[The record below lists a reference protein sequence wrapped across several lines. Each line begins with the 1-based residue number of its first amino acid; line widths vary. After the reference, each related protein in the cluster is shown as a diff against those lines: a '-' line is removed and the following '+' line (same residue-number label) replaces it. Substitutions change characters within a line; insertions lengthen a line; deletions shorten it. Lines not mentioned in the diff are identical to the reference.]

1 MEEVVKPGV
10 YFWLGDHAIAEGAV
24 VAGCRFF
31 AGYPITPSTET
42 AERMAELLPAIGGV
56 FIQMEDELASLAAV
70 IGASCGG
77 LKAMTTTSGPGFSL
91 MMEHIGL
98 AAMLE
103 VPCVVANVMRGGPST
118 GLPTLVGQQD
128 VLQARW
134 GSHGDYELIALCPNS
149 CQESF
154 DLTIEAFNLAEQY
167 RVPVILLADE
177 IVGHM
182 TEKVVVPPI
191 SDIPLVERKWYTG
204 PAPYIPYKTDR
215 DEEIPPMAMPGKG
228 YYFHMTGLTHDERG
242 YPDITG
248 EAQETLVRRLVNKI
262 QKNAHKIY
270 RYEEKFLQDAEIV
283 VVSYGISSRTAERAV
298 FEAREKGISVG
309 LFRLISLWPFPDE
322 RIYALAR
329 QAKAM
334 VVAEI
339 NAGQIIREVQRAAKK
354 DMPFV
359 GVHRMGGEIIPPES
373 VLEAIEQCRKP
384 VSTN

>member
-10 YFWLGDHAIAEGAV
+10 YFWLGDHAVAEGALA
-24 VAGCRFF
+24 AGCRFF

-42 AERMAELLPAIGGV
+42 AERMAERLPQVGGK

-103 VPCVVANVMRGGPST
+103 VPCVIANVMRGGPST

-134 GSHGDYELIALCPNS
+134 GSHGDYEIIALCPSS

-154 DLTIEAFNLAEQY
+154 DLTIEAFNLSERY
-167 RVPVILLADE
+167 RVPVILLTDE
-177 IVGHM
+177 IIGHM
-182 TEKVVVPPI
+182 TEKVVVPPASEI
-191 SDIPLVERKWYTG
+191 KVVQREWYTG
-204 PAPYIPYKTDR
+204 PSPYYPYRWDN
-215 DEEIPPMAMPGKG
+215 DGIAPMAPPGKG

-242 YPDITG
+242 YPVITA
-248 EAQETLVRRLVNKI
+248 EAQEKLIRHLVEKI
-262 QKNAHKIY
+262 RKNAKKIY
-270 RYEEKFLQDAEIV
+270 RYEEKFLEDAEIA
-283 VVSYGISSRTAERAV
+283 VVSYGISGRTALRAV
-298 FEAREKGISVG
+298 IEARQEGIRAG
-309 LFRLISLWPFPDE
+309 FLRLITLWPFPDE
-322 RIYALAR
+322 RIYDLAR
-329 QAKAM
+329 QVKAF
-334 VVAEI
+334 VVPEI
-339 NAGQIIREVQRAAKK
+339 NAGQVIREVQRAAKK

-359 GVHRMGGEIIPPES
+359 GVNRMGGSIIQPEE
-373 VLEAIEQCRKP
+373 VLEAVRQCSREL
-384 VSTN
+384 STT